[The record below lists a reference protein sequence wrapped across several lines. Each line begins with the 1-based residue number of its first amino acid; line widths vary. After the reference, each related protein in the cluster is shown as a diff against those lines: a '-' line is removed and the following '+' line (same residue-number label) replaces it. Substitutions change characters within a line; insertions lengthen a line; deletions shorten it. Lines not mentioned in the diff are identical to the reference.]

1 MGFKSDVLSFQPNYY
16 DYEIDLHHPIRTPF
30 PLRYIEKMLT
40 MSKVINDYDVLHF
53 HWLSI
58 IPFGVD
64 LPLWKRL
71 GKRVI
76 LHHHGDDVRNKG
88 EGPLYSRYADE
99 ILVSTPDL
107 LKWSPDATWIPN
119 PINFERY
126 HYVGV
131 EDHVGKIRILHAPSD
146 RKVKG
151 TEHVIRAVKSLQDE
165 GYDVELDL
173 IENMNHQEAVE
184 HYKQADIVI
193 DQLLVGWY
201 GMLAIECMALGKP
214 VCVYIKDE
222 LKSYLPSSPLIAT
235 STARLKEDL
244 KTLIKDFSL
253 RKAIGVEA
261 REFIENTHNA
271 DRIARYLAKYV
282 YK

>member
-1 MGFKSDVLSFQPNYY
+1 MGLKSDVLSFQPNYY

-40 MSKVINDYDVLHF
+40 MSRVIDNYDVLHF

-58 IPFGVD
+58 IPFGID
-64 LPLWKRL
+64 LPLWKQL
-71 GKRVI
+71 GKRII

-88 EGPLYSRYADE
+88 EGLLYARFADD

-107 LKWSPDATWIPN
+107 LKWSPDAKWIPN
-119 PINFERY
+119 PIDLERY
-126 HYVGV
+126 QYVGV
-131 EDHVGKIRILHAPSD
+131 EDHAGKIRILHAPSD

-151 TEHVIRAVKSLQDE
+151 TEHVIRAVNSLQDE

-173 IENMNHQEAVE
+173 VENMAHQEAMQ
-184 HYKQADIVI
+184 HYTRADIVV

-201 GMLAIECMALGKP
+201 GVLAIECMALGKP

-222 LKSYLPSSPLIAT
+222 LESYLPSSPLIAT
-235 STARLKEDL
+235 SAERLREDL

-253 RKAIGVEA
+253 RNTIGNKA
-261 REFIENTHNA
+261 RKFIEREHNS
-271 DRIARYLAKYV
+271 DKIAKYLAKDV
-282 YK
+282 YQ